1 MNFLNMVRMVSSFIE
16 EVIRLEK
23 EYPNNEQFG
32 SYVRALIRRYKKGE

>member
-1 MNFLNMVRMVSSFIE
+1 MNFFNMVKMVSSFIE

-32 SYVRALIRRYKKGE
+32 DYIRQLVRRYKK